1 MMNNVRLSGCL
12 ACLLLPATVFAD
24 QCPSAEQV
32 RERNISRDYEWSV
45 AETVTLPMLLEVSE
59 LREVSLQN
67 HGEFVSC
74 HYLSDQLPVRMDGA
88 APDPGCLVTRASG
101 TWISLPGGTLKCNEE
116 KHDQCHFSIQC
127 YDTQSR
133 D

>member
-1 MMNNVRLSGCL
+1 M
-12 ACLLLPATVFAD
+12 LLPATVFAD
-24 QCPSAEQV
+24 QCPSPEQV

-74 HYLSDQLPVRMDGA
+74 HYLSGQLPVRLDGA
-88 APDPGCLVTRASG
+88 APGSGCLVTKSSG
-101 TWISLPGGTLKCNEE
+101 TWIPLPGGELNCNESE
-116 KHDQCHFSIQC
+116 PADCQFAIECFNPVQTEP
-127 YDTQSR
+127 DP
-133 D
+133 